1 MYRFLPSSSSPFSL
15 SALPFRD
22 SQLEK
27 LLNMYIHTTVMGN
40 TIELNFQ
47 GIAAAAVPLH
57 RWNNNKKKATAAAG
71 RQRKCPRC
79 TDRSTHDGRAIH
91 TTGRDT
97 IVLYVDI

>member
-40 TIELNFQ
+40 TTELNFQ
-47 GIAAAAVPLH
+47 GIAAAAAVPLH
-57 RWNNNKKKATAAAG
+57 RWNNNKKKLLLD
-71 RQRKCPRC
+71 
-79 TDRSTHDGRAIH
+79 DRENARDVQ
-91 TTGRDT
+91 TGAHMMDVRS
-97 IVLYVDI
+97 IPLEGIL